1 MGAAIRCS
9 EFRWPGGRAPRA
21 RAEESRNRL
30 QRIQVAAGMA
40 RLGAEDNPQV
50 QKQLDI
56 IERSSEE
63 IGELL
68 AEVRNFAAPLNLDK
82 MPSDLAGLWQEAWAA
97 LDGTR
102 RSRVAKLREA
112 NSLPSKCA

>member
-1 MGAAIRCS
+1 
-9 EFRWPGGRAPRA
+9 
-21 RAEESRNRL
+21 
-30 QRIQVAAGMA
+30 MA
-40 RLGAEDNPQV
+40 RLGAEDNPRL

-82 MPSDLAGLWQEAWAA
+82 MPSDLSGLWQEAWSA
-97 LDGTR
+97 LDEAR
-102 RSRVAKLREA
+102 RGRVVELRET
-112 NSLPSKCA
+112 NSLPSKCPVDRFRMVQVFRNLLENSLAACADPVEIEISATR